1 MATTTNSAGVA
12 HAHALVAAGKINDGT
27 WDFTAEDGNKL
38 LGPNGDDW
46 ANYSKWFL
54 AVHADADP
62 KTKAHYGYPFGK
74 DGEIYKNAIVSAKG
88 RAAQQDATTI
98 ESACSSLMDAMSMGS
113 EAGDGKAMQR
123 RAYSIFNVKAV
134 DESNGTITGI
144 ASTPSVDRMGDI
156 VEPKGA
162 QFKLPLPLLWQHDAE
177 CPIGNVTSAKVT
189 TAGIE
194 IVAQIARGVSEEID
208 KAWSLIKAGLV
219 RGLSIGFRGIDS
231 EAIPNSWG
239 IVFKKWE
246 LLEVSAVTIPANAEA
261 TIQTIKSLD
270 TKAASG
276 RPVVR
281 ILPGVSGSPKPK
293 PTEASKM
300 GKTVQEQ
307 IQGFEATRQAKAAR
321 MSAIMDASGET
332 GATLD
337 DAQTE
342 EYDTLKGEV
351 GAIDQHL
358 TRLRDHQKSIVEKA
372 AAVDTNPNNERR
384 DPAPATRVEM
394 GRNLVPKGTA
404 FVRSVQALIRAKGNM
419 MQAAEIARSD
429 PAWANTPEVAA
440 FWKTAVAAGTTSDA
454 AFAGP
459 LAPYVPMQNEFI
471 DLLRPTLLIGR
482 IAGLRP
488 IPFMVS
494 MPRQTAGASAGWVG
508 EGTPKPVSK
517 QAFETIKMPP
527 TKIAV
532 ITVITDELARY
543 STPSA
548 ELVIQNDLL
557 KSIQQYQDQQ
567 FIDPTVTASAGVRPA
582 SITNGTTNF
591 TISGT
596 TIAAIT
602 ADINKLIGAFIT
614 ANLYP
619 EAGAFVMHPRTAQYL
634 GTLRT
639 TQDIL
644 AFPGINMMGGTFFG
658 FPVYTSTS
666 VPIDTGDD
674 AIIVLMDA
682 GEIFI
687 AEDGGIELDISREAS
702 IQMNTAPDNPPTE
715 STVFTSL
722 WQENLVG
729 LRSEHRVGWLRRRD
743 AGVAYLK
750 GVSY

>member
-12 HAHALVAAGKINDGT
+12 HAHALVAAGKINDGA

-46 ANYSKWFL
+46 ANYAKWFL
-54 AVHADADP
+54 ALHPEADP

-74 DGEIYKNAIVSAKG
+74 DGEIYKNAVASAKG
-88 RAAQQDATTI
+88 RAAQQGATAI
-98 ESACSSLMDAMSMGS
+98 EGACSSLMDAMGMGS
-113 EAGDGKAMQR
+113 AADKPAKAADIR
-123 RAYSIFNVKAV
+123 SRAYSRLDVKAV
-134 DESNGTITGI
+134 QEDAANYVITGV
-144 ASTPSVDRMGDI
+144 ASTPVADRMGDV
-156 VEPKGA
+156 VEPMGA
-162 QFKLPLPLLWQHDAE
+162 KFQLPMPLLWQHQA
-177 CPIGNVTSAKVT
+177 
-189 TAGIE
+189 
-194 IVAQIARGVSEEID
+194 D
-208 KAWSLIKAGLV
+208 KPVGLV
-219 RGLSIGFRGIDS
+219 TFAKPTKSGIPFTATLPKVAESGALRDRIEEAVQSMRYKLVAAVSIGFQSVAGAVERLADGGLHFLEWD
-231 EAIPNSWG
+231 WL
-239 IVFKKWE
+239 E
-246 LLEVSAVTIPANAEA
+246 LSLVTIPANAEA

-270 TKAASG
+270 IKAASG
-276 RPVVR
+276 RPVVS
-281 ILPGVSGSPKPK
+281 ILPGVSGAKPK
-293 PTEASKM
+293 PTEAPKM
-300 GKTVQEQ
+300 KTVQEQ

-321 MSAIMDASGET
+321 MTAIMDASGET
-332 GATLD
+332 GSTLD
-337 DAQTE
+337 ETQTE

-351 GAIDQHL
+351 G
-358 TRLRDHQKSIVEKA
+358 EKA
-372 AAVDTNPNNERR
+372 EKVDTNPNNERR
-384 DPAPATRVEM
+384 DPARTPHITIE
-394 GRNLVPKGTA
+394 RNVPKGTA
-404 FVRSVQALIRAKGNM
+404 FVRSIQALLRAKGNM
-419 MQAAEIARSD
+419 MMAAEIARSE

-440 FWKTAVAAGTTSDA
+440 FWKTAVAAGTTSDS

-459 LAPYVPMQNEFI
+459 LAPFVPMQNEFI

-548 ELVIQNDLL
+548 EMVIQNDLL

-567 FIDPTVTASAGVRPA
+567 FIDPTVTASANVRPA

-591 TISGT
+591 TISGV

-619 EAGAFVMHPRTAQYL
+619 EAGAFVMHPRTAQFL

-682 GEIFI
+682 SEIFI
-687 AEDGGIELDISREAS
+687 AEDGGIELDVSREAT
-702 IQMNTAPDNPPTE
+702 IQMNTAPDNPPSA
-715 STVFTSL
+715 STVQTSL